1 MTSAGV
7 AAIPYIPD
15 FSHLAFDTFVIF
27 VVSALLAILI
37 NAEAQAWMATLL
49 GDYRP
54 DAKDRLH
61 FIVFLHMSVLGSL
74 CYLVGGFGWPK
85 PIDINPAK
93 FKHPRLYT
101 VLTRFTGALANFI
114 LANIAGSLVVMLKF
128 IDLDPLVFLMVVGV
142 NITTAIYHLLPI
154 PPLAAGSLITAWIPA
169 TSPHLQRLSYYA
181 GSLLILAIF
190 LTERLTGVGIVSPYL
205 NPMIQAAVRFLV
217 K

>member
-1 MTSAGV
+1 MTSEAL

-15 FSHLAFDTFVIF
+15 FSHMAVDTSVTF

-49 GDYRP
+49 GDFRP

-61 FIVFLHMSVLGSL
+61 FIVFLHMSVPGSL

-93 FKHPRLYT
+93 FQHPRLYT
-101 VLTRFTGALANFI
+101 VITRFTGALANFL
-114 LANIAGSLVVMLKF
+114 LANIAGSLVFMLKF

-142 NITTAIYHLLPI
+142 NVTTAVYHLLPI
-154 PPLAAGSLITAWIPA
+154 PPLAAGSLITVLIPA
-169 TSPHLQRLSYYA
+169 TSPLLQRVSYYA
-181 GSLLILAIF
+181 GSVLILAIF
-190 LTERLTGVGIVSPYL
+190 LTERLTGVGLVSPYL
-205 NPMIQAAVRFLV
+205 NPVVQAVMRFLV

>member
-15 FSHLAFDTFVIF
+15 FSHLPFDTLVIF

-49 GDYRP
+49 GDFRP

-85 PIDINPAK
+85 PIDIDPTK
-93 FKHPRLYT
+93 FRHPRLYT
-101 VLTRFTGALANFI
+101 VVTRFAGPLANFI

-154 PPLAAGSLITAWIPA
+154 PPLAAGSLITAFFPA
-169 TSPHLQRLSYYA
+169 ASPHLQRLSYYA
-181 GSLLILAIF
+181 GSVLILAIF

-205 NPMIQAAVRFLV
+205 NPVIQAVMRFLV